1 MKDFDKGEKWKDLDV
16 TKWPI
21 VEQFKEHMQTGGY
34 VEHFL

>member
-21 VEQFKEHMQTGGY
+21 VEQFQERMQTDGY